1 MSGENARDPRVAL
14 VREKYFSLR
23 PKPLEKWLWAAKA
36 PGSAERVFWYHW
48 DVGHQNGS
56 WLSQVPIRIV
66 AKECGLDVGTVTRAY
81 QWLTA
86 RGLIRRVDPGR
97 DEANPFRQATALT
110 EVYVPRDLVQR
121 LAAEPNRRQRAR
133 AAEPPVDR
141 SVAPTPIAAQP
152 LEAGTATAKPAA
164 LARRESQQIFQKLS
178 ETERQRFYVEQRDRG
193 VGMVFDEGTRL
204 TDAEQG
210 HVRATLAS
218 LAAAKPTAVPVAT
231 SGRIGAQP
239 AARAR
244 LTVLQLA
251 ALRARIVKSKGEGDP
266 RDVNELVRQVAWSVE
281 EGALARFEPALALS
295 IACKKIREQA
305 WSTPRGMPVAW
316 RAPCARPETCS
327 AAGRN

>member
-23 PKPLEKWLWAAKA
+23 PKPLEKWLWTAKA

-56 WLSQVPIRIV
+56 WLSQVPIRLV

-110 EVYVPRDLVQR
+110 EVFVPRELVQR
-121 LAAEPNRRQRAR
+121 LAAEPNRRQR
-133 AAEPPVDR
+133 PVR
-141 SVAPTPIAAQP
+141 TESQPVTPVQAVAVTAQP
-152 LEAGTATAKPAA
+152 PASA
-164 LARRESQQIFQKLS
+164 PETFVSRRESQAIFHKLS
-178 ETERQRFYVEQRDRG
+178 DAERQRFYVEQRDRG

-231 SGRIGAQP
+231 SGRVVAKP

-281 EGALARFEPALALS
+281 EGALARFEPVLALS

-305 WSTPRGMPVAW
+305 WSTPRGMPVDW
-316 RAPCARPETCS
+316 RGPPATPETCS
-327 AAGRN
+327 AAGRF